1 MHFSIYPLSKRVDAT
16 PMNAG
21 DGGPV
26 ITETGAPNKASASMV
41 GNPPQTLPPELRGDV
56 PLSQQTDPATAADCK
71 IADASSEVSSCPEV
85 PPSPQSNSTPSLSPA
100 PVNTAAREK
109 AEIPKSGADHAVVFS
124 MRQWAGGKK
133 VPLKASPSDVNANK
147 RSSAQT
153 QPVISLPS
161 GFQGSSLFKPG
172 QQVAFIPSNF
182 TSPLCTITLPPGLG
196 QIAALREATANQFRA
211 DCRPQSSSA
220 STVPQ
225 LQAYPYHFSVGRALT
240 PETRPAS
247 AAPKTKQG
255 PVSDSKSLKAAA
267 EHGSALD
274 SVAAP
279 TTAPRFKQ
287 PASGSAPQAPLSVF
301 PSAPICC
308 SPTLPSVSTHS
319 RLLNHLE
326 KGPSHR
332 SADKTSITYAR
343 LKAPCVTQEHVLAEA
358 RDMPLDLSSKSKR
371 PKTTK
376 DPQTPSQAN
385 EHNPPE
391 AGQNETVS
399 QKKAVTASFGPDVHQ
414 AIFPD
419 PLRNGA
425 PPKQATQL
433 LNHQVL
439 EPSVPWPKSG
449 PQGSINNLTGTYVGV
464 ASPILASTLRSKDG
478 KGAAFVEDLQ
488 NTAKP
493 ETISIIDQGE
503 QLVSRGKKEPSV
515 TKDAQHIMGSM
526 YSNNACLHGTKV
538 CTSKDTFPTAEP
550 IPAGSHPHRKLSSGR
565 AAVPLSPA
573 VDSPSQ
579 HQPVLPHQGSMV
591 QRKVIQVTPKL
602 RVFTGCEGP
611 LLQSAHP
618 SSPKIP
624 EKKWGKTK
632 SPLSNLESIVK
643 QKALETSTL
652 SVKGC
657 NSPAAAGP
665 RRPDALSLHFG
676 SQDTQPRQVDTSEFL
691 PFRSVKR
698 RDGNPEADSSEGAP
712 AKVTCNQE
720 NRSIAELREKTTEK
734 CLKREEKTGS
744 DEHSDSSRLHTQI
757 FVGCGPADKNRI
769 ETSSVQKA
777 GEEREKPVFEGLPPC
792 VKLEEIA
799 LSILKGQCADVAE
812 LRKESHV
819 TKEGSPSK
827 AEAAV
832 SINKKVSPSRLE
844 KASPA
849 STRKMVTSLK
859 RSHDK
864 DRTTEWHQ
872 SKKKKQWVPA
882 PESRQ
887 QDAATSQLGKETEE
901 TTRGWTGLDDVLQLS
916 YNKTGNESISITPSK
931 GTTEAPGSQSSP
943 GWLSKELQSSGGRPP
958 RLRRGRRRTDEARQ
972 EGWSP
977 PAASPPVTSPPATS
991 PPATSPPAPQPQI
1004 RRPRGRPRSTP
1015 LPDQPRSGT
1024 PKPANGSE
1032 GDASVKKR
1040 KRRRNSKYQNG
1051 EYVTERDRAGEGDE
1065 TCVTTRQATRAGTDQ
1080 RMGLYPRTSPTVA
1093 YRSTSPDTSPRKGLL
1108 TRSGSARHPECHA
1121 SPEPADKP
1129 SGKRKFKSKHLC
1141 STDEEKKLKT
1151 KRGSSGRRSSS
1162 LIADADSPLAKKSPP
1177 RGLSSPTASKTG
1189 GARRGRTPESPPGRP
1204 VPPEVRR
1211 LIVNKNAGETLL
1223 QRAARLGYQEVVL
1236 YCLEKDVR
1244 EVNRRDNAGYT
1255 ALHEACARGWTH
1267 IVQMLLEHGA
1277 DINCSSQDGTRP
1289 IHDAVAGDNLPV
1301 AWMLLNR
1308 GADPTLATYSGQTAV
1323 KLAQSP
1329 NMKIFLSEYFA
1340 DLDGRADNDP
1350 GLQWDF
1356 YSSSVFET
1364 EQDACWDFLLSCP
1377 EEEKEE
1383 RKEMNAEKDCF
1394 LFEFSTEPLL
1404 PCYYVQVSLSQG
1416 FCNWFLLSDVLKRLK
1431 MSARIFRARYPHF
1444 EVVSI
1449 SWSELCRQVS
1459 ISQVTPVPR
1468 DPQVGGGAE
1477 ADGPV
1482 ELVRCVSD
1490 LQGLLGSSV
1499 ELLEEEPLDTDYPS
1513 AR

>member
-1 MHFSIYPLSKRVDAT
+1 MQVDAT

-56 PLSQQTDPATAADCK
+56 PLSQQTDPAAAADCR
-71 IADASSEVSSCPEV
+71 ISDASSEVSSCPEV
-85 PPSPQSNSTPSLSPA
+85 PPSPQCNSTASLNPA
-100 PVNTAAREK
+100 PVNAAAHEK

-133 VPLKASPSDVNANK
+133 VPLKASPGSANANK
-147 RSSAQT
+147 RSSTQT

-211 DCRPQSSSA
+211 DCRPQSTSA
-220 STVPQ
+220 GAVPQ
-225 LQAYPYHFSVGRALT
+225 LQAYPHHFSVGRTLA

-247 AAPKTKQG
+247 AAPKAKHG
-255 PVSDSKSLKAAA
+255 PASDSKSLKAAT
-267 EHGSALD
+267 EHGSALG

-279 TTAPRFKQ
+279 NTAPRFKQ
-287 PASGSAPQAPLSVF
+287 PASSSAPPAPLSVF
-301 PSAPICC
+301 PSAPVCC
-308 SPTLPSVSTHS
+308 SPTLASVTTHS

-332 SADKTSITYAR
+332 SPDKTSLTYAR

-358 RDMPLDLSSKSKR
+358 RDVPLDLSSKSKR

-376 DPQTPSQAN
+376 DPHTPSQAS

-399 QKKAVTASFGPDVHQ
+399 QKKAVTASFGPGVHQ

-425 PPKQATQL
+425 PPKQAAQL

-449 PQGSINNLTGTYVGV
+449 PQGSVNNLAGTYVGV

-488 NTAKP
+488 HTAKP

-515 TKDAQHIMGSM
+515 TKDAQNIMGSM

-538 CTSKDTFPTAEP
+538 CTSKDTFPTALP

-573 VDSPSQ
+573 VDCPSQ
-579 HQPVLPHQGSMV
+579 HQPVLPHQGSAV

-602 RVFTGCEGP
+602 RVITGCEGP

-624 EKKWGKTK
+624 DKKWGKTK

-643 QKALETSTL
+643 QKALETSAL
-652 SVKGC
+652 SAKGC
-657 NSPAAAGP
+657 SSPAAAGP
-665 RRPDALSLHFG
+665 RRPDAVSLHFG
-676 SQDTQPRQVDTSEFL
+676 SQDTQPRQLDTGEFL

-698 RDGNPEADSSEGAP
+698 RDGNLETDSSEGAP
-712 AKVTCNQE
+712 AKVTCKKE
-720 NRSIAELREKTTEK
+720 NRSAAELREKTSEK
-734 CLKREEKTGS
+734 CAKREEKAGS

-757 FVGCGPADKNRI
+757 FVVSGPADKNRI
-769 ETSSVQKA
+769 ETSLVQKA
-777 GEEREKPVFEGLPPC
+777 GEEKEKPVFEGLPPC

-827 AEAAV
+827 GEAAV

-849 STRKMVTSLK
+849 SSRKTVTSLK

-864 DRTTEWHQ
+864 DSTTEWHQ
-872 SKKKKQWVPA
+872 SKKQKKQWVPA

-887 QDAATSQLGKETEE
+887 QDVATSHPGKEREE
-901 TTRGWTGLDDVLQLS
+901 TPRGWTGLDDVLQLS

-931 GTTEAPGSQSSP
+931 STTEAPGSQSSP
-943 GWLSKELQSSGGRPP
+943 GWP
-958 RLRRGRRRTDEARQ
+958 
-972 EGWSP
+972 
-977 PAASPPVTSPPATS
+977 
-991 PPATSPPAPQPQI
+991 
-1004 RRPRGRPRSTP
+1004 TP
-1015 LPDQPRSGT
+1015 LG
-1024 PKPANGSE
+1024 PANGSE

-1080 RMGLYPRTSPTVA
+1080 RMGLYSRTSPTVA
-1093 YRSTSPDTSPRKGLL
+1093 YRSASPDTSPRKGLL
-1108 TRSGSARHPECHA
+1108 TRSGSVRHPECHA
-1121 SPEPADKP
+1121 SPEPTDKP

-1162 LIADADSPLAKKSPP
+1162 LIADADSPSAKKSPP

-1267 IVQMLLEHGA
+1267 IVQMLLEHSA

-1323 KLAQSP
+1323 KLAHSP
-1329 NMKIFLSEYFA
+1329 NMKTFLSEYFA
-1340 DLDGRADNDP
+1340 DLGGRADNDP

-1364 EQDACWDFLLSCP
+1364 EQEACWDFLLSCP

-1459 ISQVTPVPR
+1459 ISQVTLVPG
-1468 DPQVGGGAE
+1468 DPQLGEGV
-1477 ADGPV
+1477 DGPV

-1490 LQGLLGSSV
+1490 LQGLLGSSI
-1499 ELLEEEPLDTDYPS
+1499 ELLEEEPLDTDCPS